1 MQDKQVWLTSLHK
14 DEATA
19 EWYCVLER
27 EYDLLPWAR
36 FIEFVNIRFGL
47 PLHYNHLDE
56 LKELHHVGLVEDYQ

>member
-36 FIEFVNIRFGL
+36 FIEFVNI
-47 PLHYNHLDE
+47 
-56 LKELHHVGLVEDYQ
+56 